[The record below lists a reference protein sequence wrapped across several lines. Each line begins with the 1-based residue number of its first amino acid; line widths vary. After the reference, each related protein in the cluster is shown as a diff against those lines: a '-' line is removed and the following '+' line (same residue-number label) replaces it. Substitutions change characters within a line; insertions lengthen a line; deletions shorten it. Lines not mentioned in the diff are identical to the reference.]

1 MAGTG
6 DLRLAPEELR
16 LTVDPARF
24 RFQKTDEVAP
34 LEEFVGQERA
44 IRALEFGLSVE
55 RPGYNIFVSGL
66 TGTGRTSAIRE
77 YVRRAIARQQEA
89 GATRIPDDWC
99 YLYNFRDPDRP
110 QAIRLPAGEGRRLR
124 DSLRELLENAQ
135 AFIKRAFSSEEY
147 EQQRRE
153 LIEVSQREAQRLMEQ
168 AQQQAQAAG
177 FALRFSPMGVT
188 IVPLIGGRP
197 ATPEE
202 VASLDPI
209 MRRALEER
217 QRQVSEAVNEV
228 GERLRALEQEL
239 VQKLRELDRQVGQAA
254 VDALFRQAIASFQQ
268 YPQVVSY
275 LEELRSH
282 TLANLDLFRADQPP
296 VPPVPRP
303 SPEGQVDPF
312 LAFRCNLFVD
322 NGRAEGPPIVI
333 ETNPTW
339 SNLFGRIER
348 KAYMGTY
355 FSDHTL
361 LRPGAV
367 HRANGGYLIL
377 DLNDLVTKPGSWE
390 GLKRVLRTGQ
400 VRLEDPMEG
409 LGLLVPQGLRPEP
422 IPVQL
427 KVIITGDPLSYF
439 LLSTYDPHFWEL
451 FKVKADFD
459 YQIPLTDET
468 VGLYARFVS
477 SCCRDESL
485 RPFQA
490 DAVAKIIEHASRMV
504 EDQEKLTARFGQL
517 RDILVEAD
525 YWAAQEGSEVITAQH
540 VYRAIREKY
549 YRLNLVEERV
559 RELISRGVI
568 MVDVA
573 GQVVGQVNGLAVL
586 DMGDF
591 SFGRPSRITA
601 RVFLGQRGIVSI
613 DRESQLS
620 GRIHDKGVF
629 TISGYLGWKYAQER
643 PLSLS
648 ASVSFEQ
655 AYEPVEGDSASL
667 AELCAILSAVAQVP
681 IRQDLAVTGSV
692 NQKGEVQPVGG
703 VNQKIEGF
711 FEVCRAKGLTG
722 TQGVIVPARN
732 RRHLNLREEVVEAVR
747 QGQFHVYAV
756 ETVDQALELLTGL
769 PAGER
774 QPDGSYPEGS
784 LNALVDARLRE
795 MGEALRRAGRPRE
808 REEAEEKEETPQ
820 PEGKEQ
826 AS

>member
-1 MAGTG
+1 MAAD

-44 IRALEFGLSVE
+44 IRALEFGLSVD

-89 GATRIPDDWC
+89 GAVRRPDDWC

-110 QAIRLPAGEGRRLR
+110 RAVRLPAGEGRRLR
-124 DSLRELLENAQ
+124 EGLRELLENAQ
-135 AFIKRAFSSEEY
+135 AFIKRAFASEEY

-153 LIEVSQREAQRLMEQ
+153 LIDASQREAQRLMEQ

-177 FALRFSPMGVT
+177 FALRFSPMGVAV
-188 IVPLIGGRP
+188 VPIIGGRP

-202 VASLDPI
+202 LANLDPI

-217 QRQVSEAVNEV
+217 QRQVSEMVNEV

-239 VQKLRELDRQVGQAA
+239 MQRLRELDRQVGENA
-254 VDALFRQAIASFQQ
+254 VNALFRRASESFQQ
-268 YPQVVSY
+268 YPEVASF
-275 LEELRSH
+275 LEELRAH

-296 VPPVPRP
+296 LSPLARS
-303 SPEGQVDPF
+303 SPEGQLDPF

-322 NGRAEGPPIVI
+322 NGQAEGPPIVI

-377 DLNDLVTKPGSWE
+377 DINDLATKPGSWE

-422 IPVQL
+422 IPVQI

-459 YQIPLTDET
+459 HQIPLSDET
-468 VGLYARFVS
+468 LGLYARFVS

-490 DAVAKIIEHASRMV
+490 DAVAKVVEHASRMV

-517 RDILVEAD
+517 RDILIEAD
-525 YWAAQEGSEVITAQH
+525 YWAAEEGAEAVAAQH
-540 VYRAIREKY
+540 VQLAVREKY

-559 RELISRGVI
+559 RELITRGII
-568 MVDVA
+568 MVDVEGA
-573 GQVVGQVNGLAVL
+573 VVGQVNGLAVL

-613 DRESQLS
+613 DREPQLS

-667 AELCAILSAVAQVP
+667 AELCAILSAIAQVP
-681 IRQDLAVTGSV
+681 LRQDLAVTGSV

-703 VNQKIEGF
+703 VNQKVEGF
-711 FEVCRAKGLTG
+711 FEVCRARGLTG
-722 TQGVIVPARN
+722 SQGVILPARN

-747 QGQFHVYAV
+747 RGQFHIYAV
-756 ETVDQALELLTGL
+756 ETVDQALELLTGM

-774 QPDGSYPEGS
+774 QADGTYPEGT

-808 REEAEEKEETPQ
+808 REEAEEKESAEKD
-820 PEGKEQ
+820 KEQ
-826 AS
+826 EQSS